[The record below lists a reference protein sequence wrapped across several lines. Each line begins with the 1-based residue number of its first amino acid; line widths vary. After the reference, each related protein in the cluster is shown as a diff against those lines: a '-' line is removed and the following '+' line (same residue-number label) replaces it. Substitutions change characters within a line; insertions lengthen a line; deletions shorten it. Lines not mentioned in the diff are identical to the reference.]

1 MNIGD
6 EYDWFSSSLILFF
19 LYYLLLLDH
28 PVASFPL
35 FPFFPTSKA
44 MGEKHSFEKPMGG
57 FVQPRNA
64 ADTSAIR
71 GHFVAASGEFVGTFM
86 FLLFAFLG
94 HQMSASQ
101 QVATAHDGT
110 NSNQTI
116 VFIGMSYG
124 LSLLVTAWTFYRI
137 SGGLFRYV
145 CGERSVWCLSY

>member
-1 MNIGD
+1 
-6 EYDWFSSSLILFF
+6 
-19 LYYLLLLDH
+19 
-28 PVASFPL
+28 
-35 FPFFPTSKA
+35 

-116 VFIGMSYG
+116 IFIGMSYG

-137 SGGLFRYV
+137 SGGLFRYAPIV
-145 CGERSVWCLSY
+145 CAVLSRLKIATVSVDTASSLCAKRGMVTANG